1 MGYTRLLRPVMR
13 AGRLVP
19 GSLPP
24 LSEVWELAQA
34 NLARLPE
41 RYRALIAN
49 EPYPVRIS
57 AGLRQL
63 RDDATALAQAQGKVS
78 VRDDAETAD
87 QSPPEPKRKR

>member
-1 MGYTRLLRPVMR
+1 MR

-41 RYRALIAN
+41 HYRALIAQ
-49 EPYPVRIS
+49 EPYPVRFS
-57 AGLRQL
+57 AGLQQL

-78 VRDDAETAD
+78 AHNDAEAAE
-87 QSPPEPKRKR
+87 QAPPEPKRKR